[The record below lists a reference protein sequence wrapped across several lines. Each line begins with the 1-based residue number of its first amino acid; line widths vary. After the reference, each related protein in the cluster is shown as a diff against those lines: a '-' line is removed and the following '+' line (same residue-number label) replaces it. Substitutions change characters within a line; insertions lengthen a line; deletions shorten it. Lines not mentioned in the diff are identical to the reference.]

1 MVFAQFEE
9 LNVITGTGLHLL
21 YAWLIVDPVI
31 EDILV
36 LEEQDFNPSLVVVAV
51 SGWEPVGGQSV
62 PSVDFVNQTKLF
74 GEASSVG
81 QSVQVETSSKDNA
94 VQIGILLGVPDIQ
107 QFKAQVVLVA
117 VVGVE
122 SLHGG
127 RWSHKTWSFQSK
139 QLLFT

>member
-1 MVFAQFEE
+1 M
-9 LNVITGTGLHLL
+9 
-21 YAWLIVDPVI
+21 
-31 EDILV
+31 
-36 LEEQDFNPSLVVVAV
+36 
-51 SGWEPVGGQSV
+51 GGQSV

-117 VVGVE
+117 DWV
-122 SLHGG
+122 
-127 RWSHKTWSFQSK
+127 RKTWSFQFK
-139 QLLFT
+139 TAFIYMMLRFYVFTIQGI

>member
-1 MVFAQFEE
+1 M
-9 LNVITGTGLHLL
+9 
-21 YAWLIVDPVI
+21 I

-51 SGWEPVGGQSV
+51 SGWEPVGGQCV

-81 QSVQVETSSKDNA
+81 QSVHVEDNA

-107 QFKAQVVLVA
+107 QIRAQVVLVA
-117 VVGVE
+117 VWV
-122 SLHGG
+122 
-127 RWSHKTWSFQSK
+127 RKT
-139 QLLFT
+139 

>member
-1 MVFAQFEE
+1 M
-9 LNVITGTGLHLL
+9 
-21 YAWLIVDPVI
+21 
-31 EDILV
+31 
-36 LEEQDFNPSLVVVAV
+36 SL
-51 SGWEPVGGQSV
+51 G
-62 PSVDFVNQTKLF
+62 VDFVSQTKLF

-94 VQIGILLGVPDIQ
+94 VQMIGILLGVPDIQ
-107 QFKAQVVLVA
+107 RFKAQVVLVA